1 MKDFISAKERLS
13 FNVVSMHRKDVIV
26 FIEWT
31 LLMFVIGMIGG
42 MYV

>member
-1 MKDFISAKERLS
+1 MKDFISARERLS
-13 FNVVSMHRKDVIV
+13 HFSMSQRDIVI

-31 LLMFVIGMIGG
+31 LLMFLIGMIGG

>member
-1 MKDFISAKERLS
+1 MKDYISARERLS
-13 FNVVSMHRKDVIV
+13 NFIMSRRDITI